1 MPFLNGG
8 HIWIVLILVGVL
20 VIFGPGKLPELG
32 SAVGRTIREFKKS
45 TEGLREEITAH
56 HDSQPQPAAAAAV
69 TPVTPAGPA
78 TTAPAAVTPVETK
91 TGAAATA
98 VATEPRA

>member
-1 MPFLNGG
+1 MPFINGG

-45 TEGLREEITAH
+45 TEGLREEITAK
-56 HDSQPQPAAAAAV
+56 HD
-69 TPVTPAGPA
+69 TPVATAPVVTTVVPVAPAP
-78 TTAPAAVTPVETK
+78 TTADPIGTPV
-91 TGAAATA
+91 AA
-98 VATEPRA
+98 EPRA

>member
-56 HDSQPQPAAAAAV
+56 HDTPAV
-69 TPVTPAGPA
+69 TPATPVVVA
-78 TTAPAAVTPVETK
+78 TPVETPVAH
-91 TGAAATA
+91 TSTP
-98 VATEPRA
+98 VATPVAAESKL

>member
-45 TEGLREEITAH
+45 TEGLREEFTAK
-56 HDSQPQPAAAAAV
+56 PEPLEPAAAV
-69 TPVTPAGPA
+69 TSTPVAPVAPVTPVAPV
-78 TTAPAAVTPVETK
+78 APAATPV
-91 TGAAATA
+91 ATA
-98 VATEPRA
+98 AVPEPRA

>member
-1 MPFLNGG
+1 MPFINGG

-45 TEGLREEITAH
+45 TEGLREEITAK
-56 HDSQPQPAAAAAV
+56 HDTPVVAAAPVV
-69 TPVTPAGPA
+69 TPVVPVTPAQ
-78 TTAPAAVTPVETK
+78 TTAGPVATP
-91 TGAAATA
+91 

>member
-1 MPFLNGG
+1 MPFINGG

-45 TEGLREEITAH
+45 TEGLREEFTAK
-56 HDSQPQPAAAAAV
+56 HDAPETVAV
-69 TPVTPAGPA
+69 APVTPAVPAATTVPA
-78 TTAPAAVTPVETK
+78 TP
-91 TGAAATA
+91 
-98 VATEPRA
+98 VATSAVPESRA